1 VIATEKDI
9 RIAGVQNDSIVDG
22 PGLRMAIFFQ
32 GCPHLCEGCH
42 NPETWGFEGGQSAT
56 AEELVGKLDANP
68 LLQGVTFSGGEPMV
82 RAGAL
87 LPVAEAIAVR
97 GLDLAVYT
105 GYTFEEILED
115 GDPDAL
121 ALMVLASTL
130 VDGRF
135 VLAERSLSLP
145 FRGSKNQRILDSKAS
160 LAAGV
165 PVPTTDGRWAY
176 DSC

>member
-9 RIAGVQNDSIVDG
+9 RIAGIQNDSIVDG

-42 NPETWGFEGGQSAT
+42 NPETWDYEKGQIVT
-56 AEELVGKLDANP
+56 TGELIKKLDANP
-68 LLQGVTFSGGEPMV
+68 LLQGVTFSGGEPMI

-87 LPVAEAIAVR
+87 LLIADAIEVR

-105 GYTFEEILED
+105 GYTLEEILED

-121 ALMVLASTL
+121 ALMGIASTL
-130 VDGRF
+130 IDGRF
-135 VLAERSLSLP
+135 VIAERSLSLP

-160 LAAGV
+160 LSAGLPV
-165 PVPTTDGRWAY
+165 PVTDERWAY
-176 DSC
+176 FPG